1 MSNHYD
7 YMPKPE
13 GWVPPV
19 PEETTAAA
27 ETPAAADASAPET
40 GSATGSAPQAEP
52 ASHDGSSGDPSRDSS
67 RDSSRDT
74 IEYEDTTPAERALT
88 RMANILSWI
97 FVPLMMPVYGI
108 LLIFNLSILSL
119 TSTSTKV
126 FFTLTV
132 FGANF
137 VLPMLMV
144 VLLKKMGLI
153 NDIGLNGRRERLVP
167 YIITMVCLLG
177 TGWFLYF
184 KGAPLWVGMFFAGGA
199 LAALI
204 NLIVNFRWK
213 ISAHAAGIAGI
224 VAMLI
229 QITKEGFPM
238 PGMTMWIAASI
249 IMAGLLGSAR
259 VWLGRH
265 TLLQVLAG
273 TAVGFL
279 SVWSLS
285 LL

>member
-13 GWVPPV
+13 GWTPPE
-19 PEETTAAA
+19 PEET
-27 ETPAAADASAPET
+27 AAADATET
-40 GSATGSAPQAEP
+40 GHAAGSPAQPEP
-52 ASHDGSSGDPSRDSS
+52 ASPDDT
-67 RDSSRDT
+67 SRDT

-97 FVPLMMPVYGI
+97 FVPLMIPVYGI

-167 YIITMVCLLG
+167 YIITVVCLLG

-184 KGAPLWVGMFFAGGA
+184 KGAPLWVAMFFAGGA

-204 NLIVNFRWK
+204 NLTVNFRWK
-213 ISAHAAGIAGI
+213 ISAHAAGIAGM

-238 PGMTMWIAASI
+238 PGMTLWIAASI
-249 IMAGLLGSAR
+249 ITAGLLGSAR